1 MHGQAEAFMIDF
13 KDGTTSIVE
22 GFDLTDAVKRLGSN
36 EEHNIVTVKR
46 LGKRTLDIFSI
57 ADPA

>member
-22 GFDLTDAVKRLGSN
+22 GFNLTDAVKRLDAN
-36 EEHNIVTVKR
+36 EEHNIVTIKR
-46 LGKRTLDIFSI
+46 MGRRTLEILSS
-57 ADPA
+57 ANPA

>member
-13 KDGTTSIVE
+13 QDGTTSIVE
-22 GFDLTDAVKRLGSN
+22 GFDIVDAVKRLGCN
-36 EEHNIVTVKR
+36 EERNIVTVKR
-46 LGKRTLDIFSI
+46 LGKRTLDILSS